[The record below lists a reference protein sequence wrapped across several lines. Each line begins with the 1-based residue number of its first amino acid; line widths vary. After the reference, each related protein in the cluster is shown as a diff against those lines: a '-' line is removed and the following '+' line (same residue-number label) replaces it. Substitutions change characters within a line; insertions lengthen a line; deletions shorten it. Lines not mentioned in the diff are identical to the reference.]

1 MDKSTVET
9 IINKLDG
16 YHKEAVCELD
26 FKSTYELLVAV
37 ILSAQCTD
45 KRVNIVTKDLF
56 EVANTPLKML
66 ELGEERLEKIIF
78 PCGFYRNKAKNI
90 LGASEKIIEEHNGE
104 VPSTLEEL
112 IKLPGVGRK
121 TANVVYAVGFGGDA
135 IAVDTH
141 VFRVSKRIGF
151 SNGETP
157 LAVEED
163 LMRIIPKDRWS
174 KAHHLLI
181 HQGRYV
187 CASRMPKCDICPI
200 AEECKSRNNNK

>member
-1 MDKSTVET
+1 MDNSVVEI

-16 YHKEAVCELD
+16 YHKEAVFELD
-26 FKSTYELLVAV
+26 FGSVYELLVAV

-56 EVANTPLKML
+56 AVANTPVEMLK
-66 ELGEERLEKIIF
+66 LGSERLEKIIL

-90 LGASEKIIEEHNGE
+90 LGASEKILSDYGGE
-104 VPSTLEEL
+104 VPGTLEEL

-141 VFRVSKRIGF
+141 VFRVSRRIGF
-151 SNGETP
+151 SNGATP
-157 LAVEED
+157 LDVEED
-163 LMRIIPKDRWS
+163 LMRIIPKDKWS
-174 KAHHLLI
+174 KTHHLLI

-187 CASRMPKCDICPI
+187 CSSRMPKCDVCPI
-200 AEECKSRNNNK
+200 ADECSSRNAK

>member
-1 MDKSTVET
+1 MDNSVVEI

-26 FKSTYELLVAV
+26 FGSVYELLVAV

-56 EVANTPLKML
+56 AVANTPVEMLK
-66 ELGEERLEKIIF
+66 LGSERLEKIIL

-90 LGASEKIIEEHNGE
+90 LGASEKILSDYGGE

-141 VFRVSKRIGF
+141 VFRVSRRIGF
-151 SNGETP
+151 SKGVTP
-157 LAVEED
+157 LEVEED
-163 LMRIIPKDRWS
+163 LMRIIPKDKWS
-174 KAHHLLI
+174 KTHHLLI

-187 CASRMPKCDICPI
+187 CSSRMPKCDVCPI
-200 AEECKSRNNNK
+200 ADECSSRNSK